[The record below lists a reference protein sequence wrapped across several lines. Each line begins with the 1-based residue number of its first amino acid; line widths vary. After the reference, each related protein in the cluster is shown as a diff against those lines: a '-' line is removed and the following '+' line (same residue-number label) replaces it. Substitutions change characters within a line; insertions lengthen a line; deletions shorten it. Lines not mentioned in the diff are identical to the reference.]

1 MLLFLTAVDART
13 GVSRD
18 VTIDAEDDTTVGDLA
33 LAVSDRAH
41 QPPSDPDD
49 SIRLLSSAPSAG
61 NKIPVPTA
69 GLFLRG
75 RRIPDDVP
83 LKSSPIRHGA
93 VVGVG
98 GPVADPGIEPAGL
111 LDLRCTGGYG
121 AGLVHRLGAGS
132 YILGVE
138 HSALPLVPDSP
149 EIAVHI
155 DLDVHGRATVRPGTD
170 DLGTVAAPPRRQPLD
185 GPIVVGDQL
194 PQAPKRRWWQRK
206 RESMEGLQTSR
217 STVDP
222 EDPLPYVRLDREP
235 LDGSTQW
242 EPGMVL
248 GVGHQLFELTP
259 VTEPDAVLVP
269 SADGATMDFNRPP
282 RLLPPDRKTEFSL
295 PHVPHRPQK
304 MPIPILMVLAP
315 IVMSGAMY
323 ALTKSPYTLMFAAMS
338 PLMMIANFT
347 SSRRMQKKQYID
359 QLAEYHERLRR
370 VEQDAFDSLL
380 HEREARRTDIPDPAT
395 LLLFANGPRAR
406 LWERRPNDPDWLVVR
421 VGAADVPSAVIV
433 KDPRREQHEG
443 PMHWT
448 APDVPA
454 TLPIAQPAWLASPG
468 RSRCGTRSRGQ
479 SWSSSP
485 RCTARPTS
493 GSR

>member
-13 GVSRD
+13 GASRD

-33 LAVSDRAH
+33 VAVSDGTQ
-41 QPPSDPDD
+41 QPPSEPDNA
-49 SIRLLSSAPSAG
+49 IRLLSSAPSAP
-61 NKIPVPTA
+61 NRTAPPTV

-98 GPVADPGIEPAGL
+98 GPVADPGIEPSGI

-132 YILGVE
+132 YVLGVE

-149 EIAVHI
+149 EVAVHI
-155 DLDVHGRATVRPGTD
+155 DVDIHGNATIRPGSN
-170 DLGTVAAPPRRQPLD
+170 DLGTVPAPQRRLPLD

-194 PQAPKRRWWQRK
+194 PPAPKRRWWQRR
-206 RESMEGLQTSR
+206 RESMEGLSTSR

-222 EDPLPYVRLDREP
+222 EEPLPYVRLDREP
-235 LDGSTQW
+235 VDGTTGW
-242 EPGMVL
+242 DPGMVL

-259 VTEPDAVLVP
+259 VTQPDAVLVP
-269 SADGATMDFNRPP
+269 SAEGATMDFNRPP
-282 RLLPPDRKTEFSL
+282 RLLPPERKTEFSL
-295 PHVPHRPQK
+295 PNVPHRPQK
-304 MPIPILMVLAP
+304 MPIPILVVVAP
-315 IVMSGAMY
+315 MLMSGAMY
-323 ALTKSPYTLMFAAMS
+323 MMTKSPYTLMFAAMS

-347 SSRRMQKKQYID
+347 SSRRTQKKQYIE

-380 HEREARRTDIPDPAT
+380 HEREARRADIPDPAT

-406 LWERRPNDPDWLVVR
+406 LWERRPKDPDWLLVR
-421 VGAADVPSAVIV
+421 VGAADIPSAV
-433 KDPRREQHEG
+433 DGEG
-443 PMHWT
+443 PAPRT
-448 APDVPA
+448 ARGPDALDRSRRTGCAADRPGRRGRHRR
-454 TLPIAQPAWLASPG
+454 TSGRCGTPWPG
-468 RSRCGTRSRGQ
+468 RS
-479 SWSSSP
+479 
-485 RCTARPTS
+485 
-493 GSR
+493 